1 MSIFNIKSKNVLIT
15 GASGGLGKHI
25 ATLFAQQGANV
36 IICARRSDKLQNLQ
50 TILEQNL
57 DINVHS
63 FIVDVNDRNA
73 FKEMMGMLEKKG
85 VKVDVLINNAGV
97 SDTKRFLEYDDADWE
112 KIVNTN
118 LKAPWQCSQ
127 EVAKHMIN
135 SENKGSIINIT
146 SILSESINV
155 GVSPYCAS
163 KAGLRHL
170 TEVMGVELARFG
182 INVNAIAPG
191 YMITDINE
199 EYLTSDLGQQLL
211 KRIPSRKFVDFKD
224 LDGALLLLA
233 SQAGKGITGV
243 EIKVDGGHSCTPI

>member
-1 MSIFNIKSKNVLIT
+1 MNIFNVKNKNVLIT
-15 GASGGLGKHI
+15 GASGGLGKYI

-36 IICARRSDKLQNLQ
+36 IICARRSDKLQNLK
-50 TILEQNL
+50 TNLEQDL

-63 FIVDVNDRNA
+63 FVLDVNDRNA
-73 FKEMMGMLEKKG
+73 FKEMMSTLEKKG
-85 VKVDVLINNAGV
+85 VKIDVLINNAGV
-97 SDTKRFLEYDDADWE
+97 SDTKRFLEYDDADWD

-127 EVAKHMIN
+127 EVAQHMIN

-170 TEVMGVELARFG
+170 TEVMAVELARFG

-211 KRIPSRKFVDFKD
+211 KRIPSRKFVDFED

-243 EIKVDGGHSCTPI
+243 EIKVDGGHSCTSI